1 MKHLLLL
8 AMMLLTLSAS
18 AQDTIRMQATEKRQ
32 EATQALQSGQVDRA
46 IELIKKEIELRKS
59 NKHSFGEIGEA
70 VFTLGVYYASKGDYD
85 DAIQTTLEARNFF
98 SHMKP
103 VIKANVAACNSSISS
118 YYYQRGQKG
127 DIQEAITY
135 GEDALKDMK
144 KGNANYLETASLLVM
159 YYTETNQ
166 RDKAAA
172 LSSNILKMGKSVYG
186 QNSIEYSNLLSSQA
200 YRLYQEG
207 NVSQAIQYADECID
221 IHRTQGDTTSVQYS
235 RLLLNAASYHSTN
248 EEYSKSLVML
258 ESAQKLMTAKGME
271 GTKEYMQCKEDLL
284 SAYAKLGNLEKSNS
298 IAVSMIKDG
307 ESGKVRNGSSLTK
320 QAQIYANN
328 GNFNEAIKLTRQ
340 AIEDF
345 EENGD
350 TLGLANAYINLSGY
364 LHDNKKIGEA
374 QKACNKAL
382 DILEKK
388 NQRMDF
394 LARAYTNKSAFCRA
408 EGNRN
413 EALIYANRAIECF
426 KLHGDTLNTNYASVL
441 GNISVLYADMK
452 DMDKAVECSMRSY
465 AVKKQLLGEHHP
477 DNALTLYNLA
487 NYYYKNGDIKN
498 MQLYY
503 HQALNF
509 QSEIVRSNFSHMTM
523 NGRESYWNTKK
534 YLYTMAPVFAFNV
547 ADTDTL
553 ILQDAYNV
561 QLFTKGILLNSEIDF
576 KQLLSRSGS
585 SRLTELYDKLV
596 QLNRMADELY
606 SKMTAESSQEALEY
620 RRQATVVEHELMIA
634 SREYGDYT
642 SNMAINMSMVSQGM
656 NDDDVAVEF
665 VEVPTT
671 NEGIHYFALYL
682 RKGWTT
688 PKKVHMVSLKKL
700 EELKYDGMNFYK
712 MCRKKSG
719 INYLFNTPKVGQ
731 LVWGKL
737 MEAWAKDTDMPQVR
751 NVYFSPIGIFY
762 KLGIEYLTV
771 AENSRICDLYAM
783 HRVSSTKQL
792 AASPN
797 GKGNMSNA
805 TVFGGVN
812 FDLDVDEMKTRHD
825 TALIDY
831 KKTYMTSD
839 VENTRT
845 KQLDVAMVDNEIR
858 SLFDDDDDDDDED
871 NGDDDGENAAES
883 VRSGVHF
890 LPGTLDEVQQI
901 AEELLQ
907 NDISTHVVLMDD
919 ATEEN
924 VKGLSGSEQSVVHIA
939 THGFS
944 FAEGSKSRKALAY
957 LLGKKNVTD
966 LNSMHFSGLL
976 FAGANNMFKKH
987 IKMPTNI
994 EDGVLT
1000 AAEISVMDLRN
1011 VDMIVMSACQT
1022 GLGDV
1027 KDDGVFG
1034 LQRGFKK
1041 AGVHTLLMSMWSVN
1055 DRATQI
1061 MMNAFYAA
1069 LTHGQNRH
1077 QALASAQQKVRASG
1091 YPEPYYWAS
1100 FIILDDE

>member
-1 MKHLLLL
+1 MKRLFLLMC
-8 AMMLLTLSAS
+8 ATFLTLSVS
-18 AQDTIRMQATEKRQ
+18 AQDVGRLQANQKRTE
-32 EATQALQSGQVDRA
+32 ANQAYQAGNFQRA
-46 IELIKKEIELRKS
+46 IELIKEEIEIRKNS
-59 NKHSFGEIGEA
+59 KHSFGEIGEA
-70 VFTLGVYYASKGDYD
+70 VFTLGNFYAANKDFET
-85 DAIQTTLEARNFF
+85 AIQTTFEARNYFNN
-98 SHMKP
+98 MKP
-103 VIKANVAACNSSISS
+103 VIKPNVAACNSNISS
-118 YYYQRGQKG
+118 FYYQRGEKG
-127 DIQEAITY
+127 DLQEAIKY
-135 GEDALKDMK
+135 GEEALKDMK
-144 KGNANYLETASLLVM
+144 KGNANYVETASLLIM
-159 YYTETNQ
+159 YYTETNR

-172 LSSNILKMGKSVYG
+172 LSNNILKMGKSVYG
-186 QNSIEYSNLLSSQA
+186 VNSLEYANLLSSQA
-200 YRLYQEG
+200 YRLYEEG
-207 NVSQAIQYADECID
+207 EVTQAIQYADECVE
-221 IHRTQGDTTSVQYS
+221 IHRTLSDTTSVQFA
-235 RLLLNAASYHSTN
+235 RLLLNAASYHSSN
-248 EEYSKSLVML
+248 EEYSKSLTLL
-258 ESAQKLMTAKGME
+258 ESAEKLMKANGME
-271 GTKEYMQCKEDLL
+271 GTKYYMQCKEDLL

-298 IAVSMIKDG
+298 IAVSMMKDG
-307 ESGKVRNGSSLTK
+307 ESGKMKNGSSLTK

-328 GNFNEAIKLTRQ
+328 GNFSEAIKLSRK

-345 EENGD
+345 EMTDD
-350 TLGLANAYINLSGY
+350 TISLTNAYINLSGY
-364 LHDNKKIGEA
+364 LHSYNKTDEA
-374 QKACNKAL
+374 IKTCNKAL
-382 DILEKK
+382 EILEQR
-388 NQRMDF
+388 NDRMDL

-408 EGNRN
+408 DGKKDD
-413 EALIYANRAIECF
+413 ALIYANKAIECF

-441 GNISVLYADMK
+441 GNVSVLYADMN
-452 DMDKAVECSMRSY
+452 DMKMAIDCSMRSY

-487 NYYYKNGDIKN
+487 NYYYKNGDTKN
-498 MQLYY
+498 MQVYY

-534 YLYTMAPVFAFNV
+534 YLYTMAPVFVFNA
-547 ADTDTL
+547 ADTDSL

-585 SRLTELYDKLV
+585 SKLTELYDKLIK
-596 QLNRMADELY
+596 LNRMADELY

-642 SNMAINMSMVSQGM
+642 SNMAINMSMVAAGM
-656 NDDDVAVEF
+656 NDDDVAVEI
-665 VEVPTT
+665 VEVPTS

-688 PKKVHMVSLKKL
+688 PKKVHMVSLKNL
-700 EELKYDGMNFYK
+700 EALKYEGMNFYK
-712 MCRKKSG
+712 MCRKKDG
-719 INYLFNTPKVGQ
+719 INHLFNDPKVGQ
-731 LVWGKL
+731 MVWGRL
-737 MEAWAKDTDMPQVR
+737 MEAWANDKDMPQVH
-751 NVYFSPIGIFY
+751 NVYFSPVGIFY
-762 KLGIEYLTV
+762 KLGVEYLKV
-771 AENSRICDLYAM
+771 SDDNRICDLFDM

-792 AASPN
+792 ASKST
-797 GKGNMSNA
+797 KGQGVQNA

-812 FDLDVDEMKTRHD
+812 FDLDVDEMKNRHD

-839 VENTRT
+839 VENNRT
-845 KQLDVAMVDNEIR
+845 MQSDVAMVDNEIR
-858 SLFDDDDDDDDED
+858 SLFGDENDEDDDVEDD
-871 NGDDDGENAAES
+871 AES
-883 VRSGVHF
+883 VRAGVHY
-890 LPGTLDEVQQI
+890 LPGTLDEAQQI

-907 NDISTHVVLMDD
+907 KDIATNVVLADD
-919 ATEEN
+919 AIEEN
-924 VKGLSGSEQSVVHIA
+924 VKGLSGTSQSIVHIA

-944 FAEGSKSRKALAY
+944 FPEGSKSRKALAV
-957 LLGKKNVTD
+957 LLGKKTTTE
-966 LNSMHFSGLL
+966 LNPMHFSGLL

-987 IKMPTNI
+987 IKIPSNI

-1061 MMNAFYAA
+1061 MMNGFYAA
-1069 LTHGQNRH
+1069 LTQGYNRH
-1077 QALASAQQKVRASG
+1077 QALAMAQQKVIKSG
-1091 YPEPYYWAS
+1091 YIEPYYWAS
-1100 FIILDDE
+1100 FIILDDN